1 MPKVL
6 PDKARFR
13 AMELFLRGDKSAK
26 TIAENVSTEFSVKVR
41 PPTIYAWAKKYNWK
55 AKKTETEEKGIMK
68 VQESESQRFAK
79 LQTEHLSEYEEMRH
93 KASHELNGLVFDRAS
108 DAAKVLDLSIQG
120 ERTVMEGMIN
130 LQFIQDVL
138 SVILEEI
145 EDKQLIDR
153 IAIKLRT
160 LAQQDKL

>member
-13 AMELFLRGDKSAK
+13 AMELFLKGDRSAK
-26 TIAENVSTEFSVKVR
+26 AIAENVSSEFAVRVR

-55 AKKTETEEKGIMK
+55 AKKTETQEKGMVK
-68 VQESESQRFAK
+68 VQESESQRFANIQK
-79 LQTEHLSEYEEMRH
+79 EHLTDYERMRH
-93 KASHELNGLVFDRAS
+93 KAGHELNGLVFDRAS

-120 ERTVMEGMIN
+120 ERKVMEGMIN

-138 SVILEEI
+138 SVILEEV
-145 EDKQLIDR
+145 EDKELIDR
-153 IAIKLRT
+153 IAMKLRT
-160 LAQQDKL
+160 LAQQDNL